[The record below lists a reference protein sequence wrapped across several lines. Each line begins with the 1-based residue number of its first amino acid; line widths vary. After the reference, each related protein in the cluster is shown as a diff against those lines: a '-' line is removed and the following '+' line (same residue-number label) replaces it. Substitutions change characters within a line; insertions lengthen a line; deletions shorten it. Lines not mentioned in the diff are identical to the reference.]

1 MMGTKGCVV
10 SGVAGHWKRAASA
23 VGKFVIDIATGGSLC
38 VLSRFKIW
46 GLLSARFFLL
56 WVMGEIESSLGSW
69 HIRDKNRE
77 ARSAWPWSDEAIYVA
92 YEESESA
99 QVSSLASHTGDA
111 NDCGRSL
118 FGGLDIGNFFLEYD
132 GLNYCTV
139 L

>member
-1 MMGTKGCVV
+1 
-10 SGVAGHWKRAASA
+10 
-23 VGKFVIDIATGGSLC
+23 
-38 VLSRFKIW
+38 
-46 GLLSARFFLL
+46 
-56 WVMGEIESSLGSW
+56 MGEIESSLGSW